1 MLEVP
6 HVKAARATTRESL
19 QLHGHWWYWWCAGG
33 GGFQC
38 KPESKCPNTSR
49 LRDADF
55 KLGICFLPL
64 DVGGC
69 RVEAYL
75 KTAALSEKD
84 AGGGLPALNVAISA
98 HAVASFGVGLGMLP

>member
-1 MLEVP
+1 MV
-6 HVKAARATTRESL
+6 T
-19 QLHGHWWYWWCAGG
+19 GG
-33 GGFQC
+33 TGGALVVVGFNA
-38 KPESKCPNTSR
+38 SRNPNAQT
-49 LRDADF
+49 LRDF
-55 KLGICFLPL
+55 ETPTSSLGYVFCHWMW
-64 DVGGC
+64 GGC